1 MTFIIFVQIFTVCL
15 LGAMSP
21 GPSMAVVIN
30 NAIFKGRYSGIL
42 TSIGHGV
49 GITFY
54 ATFAVLGLGLVI
66 KTNLFIFNGLKIL
79 SIIFLIFIGMKSI
92 LNKERL
98 NLKKNFIKENTV
110 SFLQG
115 FSISILNPKILVWF
129 IAIYSQ
135 FMSADNELIF
145 NIYLV
150 SIAGIVDA
158 CWYIL
163 LTLVITT
170 ASTLNFFQTK
180 IKVIKKI
187 QGFFFIT
194 LGFILLINLS
204 YEYMLK

>member
-1 MTFIIFVQIFTVCL
+1 MTLLTFAQVFSVCL

-30 NAIFKGRYSGIL
+30 NAIFKGRYNGIL
-42 TSIGHGV
+42 TSIGHGI
-49 GITFY
+49 GIAFY
-54 ATFAVLGLGLVI
+54 ATFAVLGLGLII

-79 SIIFLIFIGMKSI
+79 SIIFLIFIGVKSI
-92 LNKERL
+92 FNKERL
-98 NLKKNFIKENTV
+98 SLEKKDIKENTI

-135 FMSADNELIF
+135 FMSTDNELIF

-158 CWYIL
+158 CWYII
-163 LTLVITT
+163 LTLAVTT
-170 ASTLNFFQTK
+170 ASALSFFQTK
-180 IKVIKKI
+180 LTFNQKI
-187 QGFFFIT
+187 QGFFFIA
-194 LGFILLINLS
+194 LGIGLIVNLFI
-204 YEYMLK
+204 

>member
-1 MTFIIFVQIFTVCL
+1 MTLIIFVQVFTVCL

-30 NAIFKGRYSGIL
+30 NAIFKGRYNGIL

-49 GITFY
+49 GITVY
-54 ATFAVLGLGLVI
+54 ATFAVLGLGLI
-66 KTNLFIFNGLKIL
+66 IETNIFIFNSLKIL
-79 SIIFLIFIGMKSI
+79 SIIFLIFIGVKSI
-92 LNKERL
+92 SNKKKLNFEKKDSKEST
-98 NLKKNFIKENTV
+98 I

-135 FMSADNELIF
+135 FMSGNNDLLF

-150 SIAGIVDA
+150 SIAGVIDA
-158 CWYIL
+158 CWYIF
-163 LTLVITT
+163 LTLVVTT
-170 ASTLNFFQTK
+170 ASALSFFQK
-180 IKVIKKI
+180 KVNLIQKI

-194 LGFILLINLS
+194 LGLGLLINL
-204 YEYMLK
+204 LK

>member
-1 MTFIIFVQIFTVCL
+1 MTLITFGQVFIVCL

-30 NAIFKGRYSGIL
+30 NAIFKGRNSGIL
-42 TSIGHGV
+42 TSIGHGI
-49 GITFY
+49 GIAIY
-54 ATFAVLGLGLVI
+54 ATFAVLGLGLII

-79 SIIFLIFIGMKSI
+79 SIIFLIFIGIKSI
-92 LNKERL
+92 LNKEKL
-98 NLKKNFIKENTV
+98 SLEKKDIKKNTI

-135 FMSADNELIF
+135 FMSIDNELIF

-158 CWYIL
+158 CWYII
-163 LTLVITT
+163 LTLVVTT
-170 ASTLNFFQTK
+170 ASALSFFQTK
-180 IKVIKKI
+180 LMLIQRV
-187 QGFFFIT
+187 QGFLFIT
-194 LGFILLINLS
+194 IGLMLLINLAF
-204 YEYMLK
+204 

>member
-1 MTFIIFVQIFTVCL
+1 MTLITFVQVFTVCL

-30 NAIFKGRYSGIL
+30 NAIFKGRYNGIL

-49 GITFY
+49 GIAVY
-54 ATFAVLGLGLVI
+54 ATFAVLGLGLI
-66 KTNLFIFNGLKIL
+66 LETNIFIFNGLKIL
-79 SIIFLIFIGMKSI
+79 SIIFLIFIGVKSI
-92 LNKERL
+92 SNKEKL
-98 NLKKNFIKENTV
+98 NFKKKDLKESTI

-135 FMSADNELIF
+135 FMSVNNDLLF

-150 SIAGIVDA
+150 SIAGVIDA
-158 CWYIL
+158 CWYIF
-163 LTLVITT
+163 LTLVVTT
-170 ASTLNFFQTK
+170 ASALSFFQK
-180 IKVIKKI
+180 KVNLIQKI

-194 LGFILLINLS
+194 LGLGLLINL
-204 YEYMLK
+204 LK